1 MPRAA
6 SRRAQA
12 AARRFA
18 ASGAQSGQPGA
29 GGPAGAAGA
38 GANAV
43 TARGIVLSAGR
54 LEWAVAWAKRG
65 LGPLIVAPLDGWTLI
80 VAAGPPLA
88 RPPYDDPVRTLAG
101 RPVGF
106 GMRPAIGLFQ
116 VGRQAVVTVQAGRW
130 RPVHRWA
137 IWTRHD
143 ALVNTPDLPVA
154 GTSDMIAVAGSVGVA
169 LLPGAEPAL
178 RALWHDGSIQPAEL
192 LDGTFRLLGLPGME
206 VLTGERPAAA
216 LPGARAVEPHPRHAR
231 AFDKLIEEQARERAE
246 QEAP

>member
-6 SRRAQA
+6 SRRGQA
-12 AARRFA
+12 AARWVA
-18 ASGAQSGQPGA
+18 ATRAESSQPGP
-29 GGPAGAAGA
+29 GKAGA
-38 GANAV
+38 GNAANSV
-43 TARGIVLSAGR
+43 LARGILLSAGR
-54 LEWAVAWAKRG
+54 VDWAVSWAKRG
-65 LGPLIVAPLDGWTLI
+65 LGPLTVAPLDGWTLI
-80 VAAGPPLA
+80 VPAGPPMA

-101 RPVGF
+101 RPVGM

-143 ALVNTPDLPVA
+143 ALVNTPDLPPA
-154 GTSDMIAVAGSVGVA
+154 RTTDMVAVAASVGGA
-169 LLPGAEPAL
+169 LIAGAEPAL
-178 RALWHDGSIQPAEL
+178 RELWHDGSIQPAAVLE
-192 LDGTFRLLGLPGME
+192 GTFRLLGLPGHE
-206 VLTGERPAAA
+206 VLTGEREAAT
-216 LPGARAVEPHPRHAR
+216 LPGARTLEPNPRHAR

>member
-12 AARRFA
+12 AARRVVA
-18 ASGAQSGQPGA
+18 SRAGSGRPGTEKASGEGA
-29 GGPAGAAGA
+29 HAGAA
-38 GANAV
+38 
-43 TARGIVLSAGR
+43 RGILLSAGR
-54 LEWAVAWAKRG
+54 IEWALSWARRG
-65 LGPLIVAPLDGWTLI
+65 LGPLTVAPLEGWTVI
-80 VAAGPPLA
+80 VPAGPPMA

-101 RPVGF
+101 RPVGI

-143 ALVNTPDLPVA
+143 ALVNTPDLPPA
-154 GTSDMIAVAGSVGVA
+154 RITHMAAVAGAVGGA
-169 LLPGAEPAL
+169 LLAGAEPAL
-178 RALWHDGSIQPAEL
+178 WQLWRDGSLQPAEVL
-192 LDGTFRLLGLPGME
+192 EGTFRLLGLPGHD
-206 VLTGERPAAA
+206 VLTGEREPAA
-216 LPGARAVEPHPRHAR
+216 LLGARTVEPNPRHAR
-231 AFDKLIEEQARERAE
+231 AFDRLIEEQARERSE

>member
-6 SRRAQA
+6 SRRGQA
-12 AARRFA
+12 AARRVA
-18 ASGAQSGQPGA
+18 ATRAESSQSGPGKVGA
-29 GGPAGAAGA
+29 GTGNS
-38 GANAV
+38 ANTV
-43 TARGIVLSAGR
+43 LARGILLSAGR
-54 LEWAVAWAKRG
+54 VDRAISWAKRG
-65 LGPLIVAPLDGWTLI
+65 LGPLTVAPLDGWTLSGP
-80 VAAGPPLA
+80 AGPPMA

-101 RPVGF
+101 RPVGL

-143 ALVNTPDLPVA
+143 ALVNTPDLPPA
-154 GTSDMIAVAGSVGVA
+154 RTTDMVAVAASVGGA
-169 LLPGAEPAL
+169 LSAGAEATL
-178 RALWHDGSIQPAEL
+178 RALWHDGSIQPGEVLA
-192 LDGTFRLLGLPGME
+192 GTFRLLGLPGHD
-206 VLTGERPAAA
+206 VLTGAREAVA
-216 LPGARAVEPHPRHAR
+216 LTGARTVDPNPRHAR

>member
-6 SRRAQA
+6 SRRGQA
-12 AARRFA
+12 AARRVA
-18 ASGAQSGQPGA
+18 ATRAESSQPGPGKA
-29 GGPAGAAGA
+29 GGNAGNAG
-38 GANAV
+38 NTV
-43 TARGIVLSAGR
+43 LARGILLSAGR
-54 LEWAVAWAKRG
+54 VDWAVAWAKRG
-65 LGPLIVAPLDGWTLI
+65 LGPLTVAPLDGWTLI
-80 VAAGPPLA
+80 APAGPPMA

-101 RPVGF
+101 RPVGM

-143 ALVNTPDLPVA
+143 ALVNTPDLPPA
-154 GTSDMIAVAGSVGVA
+154 RTSDMVAVAASVGGA
-169 LLPGAEPAL
+169 LLAGAEPAL
-178 RALWHDGSIQPAEL
+178 RELWHDGSIQPAAVLE
-192 LDGTFRLLGLPGME
+192 GTFRLLGLPGHE
-206 VLTGERPAAA
+206 LLTGADEAAS
-216 LPGARAVEPHPRHAR
+216 LPGARTVDPNPRHAR